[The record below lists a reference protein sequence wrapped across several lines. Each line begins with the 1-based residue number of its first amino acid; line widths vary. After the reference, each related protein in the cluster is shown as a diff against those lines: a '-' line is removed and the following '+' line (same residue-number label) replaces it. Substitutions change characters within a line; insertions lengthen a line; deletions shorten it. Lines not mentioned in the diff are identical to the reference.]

1 MVRGPRGK
9 ECLAIVV
16 RWFEAV
22 GIVVGA
28 CRRWGAREVRE
39 TVCRA
44 KSDCRG
50 EGELTGHIDGRS
62 EVSRHD
68 KE

>member
-39 TVCRA
+39 TDQRFRVMTR
-44 KSDCRG
+44 SDLMVQLQC
-50 EGELTGHIDGRS
+50 
-62 EVSRHD
+62 
-68 KE
+68 